1 MKKKQITAILMSAI
15 MTVSACIPMNSMQA
29 LAAENAGA
37 SETAAAAATVEAE
50 PETTEEAVDPEPA
63 PEITPEV
70 PTGEEP
76 GAEPQGTEPVDPAP
90 SDNGEDNKEVSGDA
104 ATTPVEDED
113 SAIGATEGS
122 TSADSEIAAEDPDA
136 ADQTAENQKDGE
148 EKEEVQKEKPAQKA
162 QEGDFDSAEDIY
174 VGDSRYVSVTP
185 SSPFQYFRF
194 SPERTGEYR
203 IYAVSD
209 TDTVLALYDGTEQ
222 IGYSDDDSDGS
233 NFSLQTTL
241 YAGHTYYFKTWVY
254 SNEGGSYTV
263 FLEMESSGAFEIAGD
278 LEETVD
284 ATVDQIAGVESVYLS
299 PDVIKYT
306 DDELTYVW
314 TKDGETVS
322 TEDHY
327 EFTPNWPATVECTVS
342 CGDQSQTKTYRIYLN
357 HFSPKE
363 DMHTTITAAA
373 GGSVTLDAGY
383 YMDQISADD
392 KSKFGYTWYRVID
405 GEDEFLLDENGSF
418 YTGTAYNASNITE
431 VSEYCCDV
439 YDNYGNSVRICF
451 EIQVANN
458 FEAWI
463 VDENDPENH
472 SQRATIKYTEGES
485 VTLRA
490 AAHADSG
497 EITYRWYFDSI
508 CIDSGSDSYTVDN
521 PSAWDQYIC
530 KVSDQYG
537 NTIELTYDLEES
549 YFNVSPEE
557 DYYWLSPGESCT
569 LEVYV
574 ETDDASSVSYQWY
587 RNGTKISGATSATYN
602 AKNKGG
608 TFKCVVTKGTASKTA
623 VFYVTI
629 DNDLRVYAKGGS
641 EKKVA
646 NEGDTAVLEV
656 TATANNTTGLKYAW
670 YEKDDNDKDDFRL
683 ISGATGAKYT
693 TPKITKAK
701 RFKCQVTDYY
711 GNQDNVVFDVGIE
724 NHLFAYYE
732 GGRKYDTFKTVKV
745 LPGQGCTL
753 KVAAEADDM
762 SQLQYEWDD
771 FEDNHTNTLVID
783 PVERNSDYRC
793 YVKDQYGN
801 SAEVNFYVEVENN
814 LKMSLKA
821 NGEKVIGDNVLVPL
835 GGSVTLTADVSGGVT
850 DGISYSWY
858 DSREYYNTHEGID
871 SLLIDDVSRTSYVRC
886 SITDKFGNSVS
897 KEVNIKVDNQF
908 NVYPE
913 GFEGAE
919 SATYFGKPGEKINL
933 TAVIEAL
940 NEDNMD
946 IGWYDDWWNYM
957 DVPNNTRTITA
968 EFGEEEKTYHCEVTD
983 CYNDYKS
990 VYFYLKPESSLTV
1003 YAENTVPDENGEY
1016 PETVDLYPS
1025 LGETVNLHVI
1035 AVADNDTVSYHWEK
1049 AENYPTS
1056 WGEFES
1062 DYESIGASG
1071 ESVSFTAQKATVYRC
1086 YVEDTKGNGKVITF
1100 RIHVGELSAY
1110 PEGAGT
1116 MSDGTYNNRAAVN
1129 AELNAPTTLTV
1140 NTNAAPGA
1148 NLTYKWTMGP
1158 LNDSG
1163 WWPLE
1168 QGADSTTNTLTV
1180 TPAQSARY
1188 LCTVT
1193 DQYDN
1198 QALCYFYVNVDGLT
1212 FTTNHGTPALVGD
1225 NLYEI
1230 HVPAAIGE
1238 ETTLTTQAG
1247 RGSTDDISYE
1257 WTVSEKDGYERYGGN
1272 TNSVTI
1278 VGGEDT
1284 YAVCNVTYANGNKA
1298 EIRYYITTANQLTIA
1313 PVGAAE
1319 GQNRIVINAAN
1330 GEIVPL
1336 AVNVSAVDTDSLYY
1350 EWVDPEGRT
1359 FTAGSSYNL
1368 KVTRSGT
1375 YKCTVEDGY
1384 GNEATAYF
1392 VINNGTTSIGEAQIK
1407 LSGYSFNYTGKA
1419 ITPTATVTWN
1429 GQTLAEGADKDY
1441 TVSYKDNVGAG
1452 TGAAV
1457 VVKGTGKTLTGTRQV
1472 TFTINKIAQKPTI
1485 KVGKV
1490 TGGKTHSFK
1499 VNGAYGTLTAKTGST
1514 AIAKASVSGNIVK
1527 VTGVKA
1533 GKTKLTV
1540 TVKGDRNHTD
1550 ATITASITVLPG
1562 ATSKLTIASAAK
1574 GLKLTWEKVPGAT
1587 NYFIYR
1593 NSKKIKTV
1601 GNVATFTDA
1610 AANTNGTKY
1619 TYKIVAKAATGTSP
1633 ANKTLAYVKLNK
1645 PAITSIKNSASR
1657 KMTLKWG
1664 KNAKAQGYQIQY
1676 ALKSNF
1682 SGAKSVSVTKNSI
1695 VTKTIGSLTK
1705 GKTYF
1710 VRIRAYKKVGSTA
1723 CYSMWS
1729 ATKKIKI
1736 TK

>member
-1 MKKKQITAILMSAI
+1 MKRKQITAILMSAI
-15 MTVSACIPMNSMQA
+15 MTVSACMPMSMPT

-37 SETAAAAATVEAE
+37 SETAAAATVEAE
-50 PETTEEAVDPEPA
+50 PEAVEEVAPEPA
-63 PEITPEV
+63 PEITPDA

-76 GAEPQGTEPVDPAP
+76 GSEPQGTEPEDPAP
-90 SDNGEDNKEVSGDA
+90 SDNGEDDKEVSGDA
-104 ATTPVEDED
+104 ATTSAEDED

-122 TSADSEIAAEDPDA
+122 TSADSEIAADDPDA
-136 ADQTAENQKDGE
+136 ADQTAEDQKDGE

-174 VGDSRYVSVTP
+174 VGDSRYVSVTL
-185 SSPFQYFRF
+185 SSPYHYFRF
-194 SPERTGEYR
+194 TPEQTGKYKFYSE
-203 IYAVSD
+203 SD
-209 TDTVLALYDGTEQ
+209 VDTVVLLYEETEH
-222 IGYSDDDSDGS
+222 IDYNDDDGDGS
-233 NFSLQTTL
+233 NFSLERTL
-241 YAGHTYYFKTWVY
+241 FAGHTYYYETRLYDY
-254 SNEGGSYTV
+254 SNGSYTV
-263 FLEMESSGAFEIAGD
+263 HLEQVSSAKFEIAED
-278 LEETVD
+278 LEETLYVTCPVTD
-284 ATVDQIAGVESVYLS
+284 PVYLS
-299 PDVIKYT
+299 PNVIKYT
-306 DDELTYVW
+306 DNELTYVW
-314 TKDGETVS
+314 TVDGETVS

-327 EFTPNWPATVECTVS
+327 EFRPDWNREVEFTVS
-342 CGDQSQTKTYRIYLN
+342 CGEESQTKRYYIKLN
-357 HFSPKE
+357 HFEPE
-363 DMHTTITAAA
+363 GGDINAAIISVEA
-373 GGSVTLDAGY
+373 GGSVTLNASDY
-383 YMDQISADD
+383 LYNIYADD
-392 KSKFGYTWYRVID
+392 TEKFSYGWYKQN
-405 GEDEFLLDENGSF
+405 DEGWDEQLFDEHGDS
-418 YTGTAYNASNITE
+418 YYGTTFDVNNVTE
-431 VSEYCCDV
+431 HAIYKCAV
-439 YDNYGNSVRICF
+439 YDGYGNSAKICF
-451 EIQVANN
+451 EIQVSNN
-458 FEAWI
+458 FEAYI
-463 VDENDPENH
+463 INDADPDDHSLRETTIDFDEGD
-472 SQRATIKYTEGES
+472 S
-485 VTLRA
+485 VTLKA
-490 AAHADSG
+490 GATAESG
-497 EITYRWYFDSI
+497 DITYSWYFDSEYVGGT
-508 CIDSGSDSYTVDN
+508 DTLTVNN
-521 PSAWDQYIC
+521 PSDTDIYTC
-530 KVSDQYG
+530 VVGDQYG
-537 NTIELTYDLEES
+537 NTIELIYHLSMT
-549 YFNVSPEE
+549 YFNVYSYENWF
-557 DYYWLSPGESCT
+557 WLDPGGSCT
-569 LEVYV
+569 LEVFV
-574 ETDDASSVSYQWY
+574 ETNDDSSLSYQWY
-587 RNGTKISGATSATYN
+587 RNDTKINGATSATYRVT
-602 AKNKGG
+602 NKAG
-608 TFKCVVTKGTASKTA
+608 TFRCDVKKGSVVKSEEFQ
-623 VFYVTI
+623 VFI
-629 DNDLRVYAKGGS
+629 ENDLWVRAKGS
-641 EKKVA
+641 TTKKVA
-646 NEGDTAVLEV
+646 KAKDKAVLEV
-656 TATANNTTGLKYAW
+656 TATADNTTGLKYAW
-670 YEKDDNDKDDFRL
+670 YEKNDSNDDDFRL
-683 ISGATGAKYT
+683 ISGATAAKYT
-693 TPKITKAK
+693 TPEITTAK
-701 RFKCQVTDYY
+701 RFKCLVTDCY
-711 GNQDNVVFDVGIE
+711 GNQVSVIFNVGVE
-724 NHLFAYYE
+724 NHLYAYYE
-732 GGRKYDTFKTVKV
+732 GGRRYDTYKSVRV
-745 LPGQGCTL
+745 MPGQGCTL

-762 SQLQYEWDD
+762 SQLQYVWEGI
-771 FEDNHTNTLVID
+771 EDNHTDTLVID
-783 PVERNSDYRC
+783 QVERNTDYRC

-801 SAEVNFYVEVENN
+801 SSEVYFDVTVENN
-814 LKMSLKA
+814 LKLTIKA
-821 NGEKVIGDNVLVPL
+821 NGEKVKSESVFVPF
-835 GGSVTLTADVSGGVT
+835 GGSVTLTAEVSAEVT
-850 DGISYSWY
+850 DGIQYEWY
-858 DSREYYNTHEGID
+858 DSSESMYHNGIQ
-871 SLLIDDVSRTSYVRC
+871 SIEIDDVTRSSYVQCEVIDR
-886 SITDKFGNSVS
+886 FGNRSS
-897 KEVNIKVDNQF
+897 KNINICVDNQF

-913 GFEGAE
+913 GFEGCS

-957 DVPNNTRTITA
+957 DVPYNTRTITA

-983 CYNDYKS
+983 CYNDYKT

-1086 YVEDTKGNGKVITF
+1086 YVEDTKGNCKVITF

-1247 RGSTDDISYE
+1247 RGSTDDISYA

-1278 VGGEDT
+1278 VGGEDI

-1336 AVNVSAVDTDSLYY
+1336 AVSVSAVDTDSLYY
-1350 EWVDPEGRT
+1350 EWFDPEGRRLSDS
-1359 FTAGSSYNL
+1359 SSYNL
-1368 KVTRSGT
+1368 KVTKSGT

-1384 GNEATAYF
+1384 SNEATAYF
-1392 VINNGTTSIGEAQIK
+1392 VINNGETSIAEAQIT
-1407 LSGYSFNYTGKA
+1407 LSKTTYNYSGKA
-1419 ITPTATVTWN
+1419 NTPTVTVKWN

-1441 TVSYKDNVGAG
+1441 TVSYKDNVSAG

-1472 TFTINKIAQKPTI
+1472 TFTINKVAQSPKIT
-1485 KVGKV
+1485 VGKV
-1490 TGGKTHSFK
+1490 TGGKTHSFA
-1499 VNGAYGTLTAKTGST
+1499 VSGAYGTLTAKTGST
-1514 AIAKASVSGNIVK
+1514 AIATASTSGKTVK
-1527 VTGVKA
+1527 VKGVKA

-1540 TVKGDRNHTD
+1540 TVHGDRNHTD
-1550 ATITASITVLPG
+1550 ATISAAITVLPG
-1562 ATSKLTIASAAK
+1562 APTKLTAASAAK
-1574 GLKLTWEKVPGAT
+1574 GLKLTWTKVPGAT

-1601 GNVATFTDA
+1601 GNVATFTDT

-1633 ANKTLAYVKLNK
+1633 VNKTLAYYKLSK
-1645 PAITSIKNSASR
+1645 PAITSIKNSASK

-1664 KNAKAQGYQIQY
+1664 KNAKAQGYKIEY

-1682 SGAKSVSVTKNSI
+1682 SDAKSVSVTKNSI
-1695 VTKTIGSLTK
+1695 VTKTIGSLVK

-1710 VRIRAYKKVGSTA
+1710 VRICSYKKIGSA
-1723 CYSMWS
+1723 YSYSMWS

>member
-1 MKKKQITAILMSAI
+1 MKRKQITAILMSAI
-15 MTVSACIPMNSMQA
+15 MTVSACMPMGMPT

-37 SETAAAAATVEAE
+37 SETAAAATVEAE
-50 PETTEEAVDPEPA
+50 PEAVEEVDPEPA
-63 PEITPEV
+63 PEITPEA

-76 GAEPQGTEPVDPAP
+76 GAEPQGTEPEDPAP
-90 SDNGEDNKEVSGDA
+90 SDDGEDDKEVSGDA
-104 ATTPVEDED
+104 ATTSAEDED

-136 ADQTAENQKDGE
+136 ADQTAEDQKDGE

-162 QEGDFDSAEDIY
+162 QQGDFGSAEDIY
-174 VGDSRYVSVTP
+174 VGDSRYVSVTAN
-185 SSPFQYFRF
+185 SPFHYFRF
-194 SPERTGEYR
+194 IPEESGDYKFYSESGYDTFATLYDEDENEIISNDDGD
-203 IYAVSD
+203 VD
-209 TDTVLALYDGTEQ
+209 TDFCLTAYLYEGT
-222 IGYSDDDSDGS
+222 
-233 NFSLQTTL
+233 
-241 YAGHTYYFKTWVY
+241 TYYFETRQYSYDSAEFTVY
-254 SNEGGSYTV
+254 
-263 FLEMESSGAFEIAGD
+263 LEKDQSSTFTIVDG

-284 ATVDQIAGVESVYLS
+284 ATVDPITGVEPVYLS
-299 PDVIKYT
+299 PYVIKYT
-306 DDELTYVW
+306 DDDLTYVW

-327 EFTPNWPATVECTVS
+327 EFTPNWPTTVECTVS
-342 CGDQSQTKTYRIYLN
+342 CGDQSQTKTYHIYLN

-363 DMHTTITAAA
+363 DMHITVTAAL

-392 KSKFGYTWYRVID
+392 KSNFGYTWYRVIGD
-405 GEDEFLLDENGSF
+405 EDEFLLDENGEN
-418 YTGTAYNASNITE
+418 YKGTTYDASNVTE
-431 VSEYCCDV
+431 VSEYYCDV

-497 EITYRWYFDSI
+497 EITYSWYFDSI

-574 ETDDASSVSYQWY
+574 DTDDASSVSYQWY
-587 RNGTKISGATSATYN
+587 RNDAVISGATSATYN

-629 DNDLRVYAKGGS
+629 DNDFWVYAKGGT
-641 EKKVA
+641 EKRVAKV
-646 NEGDTAVLEV
+646 GDKATLEV
-656 TATANNTTGLKYAW
+656 TAHAYNTTGLKYAW
-670 YEKDDNDKDDFRL
+670 YEKDDNDEDDFRL

-693 TPKITKAK
+693 TPGITTAK
-701 RFKCQVTDYY
+701 RFKCRVTDYY

-732 GGRKYDTFKTVKV
+732 GGGKYDNYKTVKV

-762 SQLQYEWDD
+762 SQLQYYWDE

-801 SAEVNFYVEVENN
+801 SSEVYFNVEVENN

-858 DSREYYNTHEGID
+858 DSREYNTHEGID

-897 KEVNIKVDNQF
+897 KEVYIKVDNQF

-957 DVPNNTRTITA
+957 DVPYNTRTITA

-983 CYNDYKS
+983 CYNDYKT

-1086 YVEDTKGNGKVITF
+1086 YVEDTKGNCKVITF

-1247 RGSTDDISYE
+1247 RGSTDDISYA

-1278 VGGEDT
+1278 VGGEDI

-1336 AVNVSAVDTDSLYY
+1336 TVNVSAVDTDSLYY
-1350 EWVDPEGRT
+1350 EWFDPEGRRLST
-1359 FTAGSSYNL
+1359 GSSYNL
-1368 KVTRSGT
+1368 KVTKSGT

-1384 GNEATAYF
+1384 SNEATAYF
-1392 VINNGTTSIGEAQIK
+1392 VINNGETSIAEAQIT
-1407 LSGYSFNYTGKA
+1407 LSKTTYNYSGKPN
-1419 ITPTATVTWN
+1419 TPTVTVKWN

-1490 TGGKTHSFK
+1490 TGGKTHSFA
-1499 VNGAYGTLTAKTGST
+1499 VSGAYGTLTAKTGST
-1514 AIAKASVSGNIVK
+1514 AIATASTSGKTVK
-1527 VTGVKA
+1527 VKGVKA

-1540 TVKGDRNHTD
+1540 TVHGDRNHTD
-1550 ATITASITVLPG
+1550 ATITAAITVLPG
-1562 ATSKLTIASAAK
+1562 APTKFAAASAAK

-1601 GNVATFTDA
+1601 GNVATFTDT

-1633 ANKTLAYVKLNK
+1633 VNKTLAYYKLSK
-1645 PAITSIKNSASR
+1645 PAITSIKNSASK

-1664 KNAKAQGYQIQY
+1664 KNAKAQGYKIEY

-1682 SGAKSVSVTKNSI
+1682 SDAKSVSVTKNSI
-1695 VTKTIGSLTK
+1695 VTKTIGSLVK

-1710 VRIRAYKKVGSTA
+1710 VRICSYKKIGSA
-1723 CYSMWS
+1723 YSYSMWS